1 MVPPDCTVLIVEDD
15 PLVADAI
22 RDGAQL
28 VGYTVC
34 GAAWDVAGA
43 VALTREHKPRLAIID
58 VDLGSGGDG
67 LDAARQMASI
77 GPVGI
82 VFVTGYP
89 DHVRR
94 ADVGHAWMP
103 KPYRLLD
110 LVNALAVVRAVS
122 EGAPIT
128 APIPPDLHLI
138 R

>member
-1 MVPPDCTVLIVEDD
+1 MADDCTVLIVEDD

-34 GAAWDVAGA
+34 GAVWDVASA

-58 VDLGSGGDG
+58 VDLGRGGDG
-67 LDAARQMASI
+67 LEAARQMASI
-77 GPVGI
+77 SPVGI
-82 VFVTGYP
+82 IFVTGYP

-128 APIPPDLHLI
+128 TPIPPDLHLI